1 MTLRSLIIIEGVKM
15 MTDWRE
21 PIHPGEILAEEL
33 HEIGMTA
40 VELARRIDVPDNRI
54 YQIIHG
60 KRNITA
66 DTALR
71 LGKFFNTSAEY
82 WLNLQKLYE
91 LDVARQGISSTL
103 DAIQPF
109 RPPQAVH
116 AVS

>member
-1 MTLRSLIIIEGVKM
+1 MS
-15 MTDWRE
+15 DWRA

-33 HEIGMTA
+33 AEIDMTA

-60 KRNITA
+60 KRTITA

-71 LGKFFNTSAEY
+71 LGKFFNTTAEY

-91 LDVARQGISSTL
+91 LDVARQDVSSTL
-103 DAIQPF
+103 DSIQPF
-109 RPPQAVH
+109 RPPQAIQ
-116 AVS
+116 AVA

>member
-1 MTLRSLIIIEGVKM
+1 MT
-15 MTDWRE
+15 TDWRE

-33 HEIGMTA
+33 AEIGMTA
-40 VELARRIDVPDNRI
+40 VELARRIDVADNRI

-91 LDVARQGISSTL
+91 LDVARQAVSSTL
-103 DAIQPF
+103 GAIQPF
-109 RPPQAVH
+109 RPPQTVH
-116 AVS
+116 AVSQPDRGSQS

>member
-1 MTLRSLIIIEGVKM
+1 MLRLLIIIEGVKM

-33 HEIGMTA
+33 AEIGMTA
-40 VELARRIDVPDNRI
+40 VELARRLDVADNRI

-91 LDVARQGISSTL
+91 LDMARQEVASTL

>member
-1 MTLRSLIIIEGVKM
+1 MT
-15 MTDWRE
+15 TDWKE

-33 HEIGMTA
+33 AEIGMTA
-40 VELARRIDVPDNRI
+40 VELARRIDVADNRI

-60 KRNITA
+60 KRNLTA

-91 LDVARQGISSTL
+91 LDVARQAVSGTL